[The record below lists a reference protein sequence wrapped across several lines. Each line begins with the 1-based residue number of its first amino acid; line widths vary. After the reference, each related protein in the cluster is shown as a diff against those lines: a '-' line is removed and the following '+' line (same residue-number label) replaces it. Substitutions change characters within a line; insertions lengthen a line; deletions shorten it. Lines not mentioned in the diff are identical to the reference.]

1 MHNATMEEQ
10 KLLIIDDEKKLRN
23 LLTRYLEKEGFEV
36 AAVANGVEMDAYLD
50 DHEVDLVILDLML
63 PGEDGLSI
71 GRRLHQQKNLPII
84 ILSAKRDETDRIVG
98 LEIGADDYLTKPFSP
113 RELLARIRSVLRRN
127 NQSEAKQSN
136 NTVNSGI
143 YSLGAFRLD
152 INKHEATNNDKNIN
166 LTSSEFNM
174 LSIFLQN
181 PNKVLS
187 RDTLLEMIKGYERDP
202 SDRSIDICIG
212 RIRKKIEPDPSNP
225 IYIKTIWGVGYIF
238 SIN

>member
-1 MHNATMEEQ
+1 MHNAAMEEQ

-23 LLTRYLEKEGFEV
+23 LLTRYLEKEGFKV

-50 DHEVDLVILDLML
+50 NHEVDLVILDLML

-127 NQSEAKQSN
+127 NQNEAKQSN

-143 YSLGAFRLD
+143 YSLGAFHLD
-152 INKHEATNNDKNIN
+152 TNKHEFTNNDKNIN

>member
-1 MHNATMEEQ
+1 MHNAAMEEQ

-50 DHEVDLVILDLML
+50 NHEVDLVILDLML

-127 NQSEAKQSN
+127 NQNEAKQSN
-136 NTVNSGI
+136 NTVNGGM

-152 INKHEATNNDKNIN
+152 TNKHEFTNNDKNIN

-238 SIN
+238 SID

>member
-1 MHNATMEEQ
+1 MHNAAMEEQ

-50 DHEVDLVILDLML
+50 NHEVDLVILDLML

-127 NQSEAKQSN
+127 NQNEAKQSN
-136 NTVNSGI
+136 NTVNGGM

-152 INKHEATNNDKNIN
+152 TNKHEFTNNDKNIN